1 MAESN
6 KQEIQKYEIDKCI
19 ENFKKYILDDEL
31 SSSQKS
37 NIYTNKQELLSLG
50 LKGELSSIYLRP
62 ITYKIFL
69 NNLPI
74 NKILQ
79 QWISI
84 TFNNRLAYSQLKSK
98 YFPSQTNNKIIN
110 KTSNNSFIK
119 VNKINNNNDNTDNI
133 QNINEKDE
141 ELTYLINLDLSRTFQ
156 EISLFKDEKIL
167 KILFNILYIYSKEH
181 SNTNPYKQGMN
192 EIISLLFLSIYP
204 YYFSCHK
211 IISKIDIINAINS
224 YNKKTVGILHKK
236 TKNNLINKLNKKY
249 PIQLTNNNK
258 NKGIDILYNFFHDE
272 NYLEVDLYYL
282 FNNLMEKGLN
292 TFYDEEIFQKRCDN
306 LINNKLKIVDFE
318 LYQHCINVKVPFQII
333 FGKWIQ
339 SFFVQVTNFDN
350 RIRILDII
358 ISKEFLINDINTE
371 IYYIKKN
378 ELYEFEFLD
387 CILLAMIKK
396 YRNELLKKN
405 EEEFLIF
412 CLCYPEI
419 KILNETIQSA
429 NIINLTLK
437 NSKIESN
444 KINGNLDKKLSL
456 ITPKKRVFYG
466 KYIKNKNNINVSIQN
481 IPCNTENNTSNYKSK
496 KLIKNNTMIG
506 NVINSDM
513 NNDMNNNSPSS
524 KKLFNTDKINKSTTN
539 LDVKKNSNLKES
551 SRFSLFDK
559 ISSFSHQFDE
569 YKSNDLI
576 DAYYF

>member
-1 MAESN
+1 MTESN
-6 KQEIQKYEIDKCI
+6 NEEIKKYPIDKCI
-19 ENFKKYILDDEL
+19 ENFKKYILGNDL
-31 SSSQKS
+31 NSSPKS
-37 NIYTNKQELLSLG
+37 YIYINKQELLSFG
-50 LKGELSSIYLRP
+50 LKGALSSIYLRSM
-62 ITYKIFL
+62 IYKLFL
-69 NNLPI
+69 NILPI
-74 NKILQ
+74 DKSLQ

-84 TFNNRLAYSQLKSK
+84 TFNNRITYSQLKSK
-98 YFPSQTNNKIIN
+98 YFPSEINNKNIN

-119 VNKINNNNDNTDNI
+119 VNKIINNNIDNI
-133 QNINEKDE
+133 QNKNEKDE
-141 ELTYLINLDLSRTFQ
+141 ELKNLINLDLSRTFQ
-156 EISLFKDEKIL
+156 EISLFKDKKIL
-167 KILFNILYIYSKEH
+167 KILFNVLYIYSKEH
-181 SNTNPYKQGMN
+181 LDTNPYKQGMN
-192 EIISLLFLSIYP
+192 EIISIILFSIYP
-204 YYFSCHK
+204 CYFTFK
-211 IISKIDIINAINS
+211 KNISRIDIINAINS
-224 YNKKTVGILHKK
+224 YNKKTIIVLHKK
-236 TKNNLINKLNKKY
+236 TKNEIINKSNKKFL
-249 PIQLTNNNK
+249 IQPPNNSK
-258 NKGIDILYNFFHDE
+258 KGIDILFNFFHDD
-272 NYLEVDLYYL
+272 NYLEVDLYYI
-282 FNNLMEKGLN
+282 FNNLMEKGFN
-292 TFYDEEIFQKRCDN
+292 IFYNDVLFQKRCDN
-306 LINNKLKIVDFE
+306 IINNKLKIIDFE
-318 LYQHCINVKVPFQII
+318 LYQHFINIKVPYHI
-333 FGKWIQ
+333 FLGKWIQ
-339 SFFVQVTNFDN
+339 SFFVEITNIDN
-350 RIRILDII
+350 CKSILDII
-358 ISKEFLINDINTE
+358 ISKEFLIYDINTE

-419 KILNETIQSA
+419 KILNEAIQSA

-466 KYIKNKNNINVSIQN
+466 KYIKNKNNINVTIQN

-506 NVINSDM
+506 NVINSYM

-559 ISSFSHQFDE
+559 INSFSHQFDE